1 MSQQTIDW
9 LTGRVMRGV
18 RTTYGTVA
26 ILDPEAPG
34 DVLAEECRDLV
45 SAWLAGHGRVETAPT
60 VVTQHPHA
68 MALMWR
74 ATWRTVRRP
83 ERVRAAAED
92 LAFLHERGEDGARA
106 CLRLGLTQYTA
117 YRYLTDAGEYAVR
130 AWCAPPT
137 RRKKEPA

>member
-1 MSQQTIDW
+1 
-9 LTGRVMRGV
+9 MRGV
-18 RTTYGTVA
+18 HTTYGTVA
-26 ILDPEAPG
+26 VLDPESPG

-45 SAWLAGHGRVETAPT
+45 SAWLADHGRVETAPT

-92 LAFLHERGEDGARA
+92 LAFLHARGENGARA
-106 CLRLGLTQYTA
+106 CLRLGLSQYTA
-117 YRYLTDAGEYAVR
+117 YNYLTDAGAYTVR

>member
-1 MSQQTIDW
+1 
-9 LTGRVMRGV
+9 MRGV
-18 RTTYGTVA
+18 HTTYGTVA

-34 DVLAEECRDLV
+34 DVLTEECRDLV
-45 SAWLAGHGRVETAPT
+45 SAWLADHGRVETAPT

-74 ATWRTVRRP
+74 ATWRKVLRP

-92 LAFLHERGEDGARA
+92 LAFLHERGENGARA

-117 YRYLTDAGEYAVR
+117 YRYLTDAGEYTVR

-137 RRKKEPA
+137 RRKEPA

>member
-1 MSQQTIDW
+1 MTIAAH
-9 LTGRVMRGV
+9 
-18 RTTYGTVA
+18 TTYGTVA

-34 DVLAEECRDLV
+34 DLLTEECRDLV
-45 SAWLAGHGRVETAPT
+45 SAWLADHGRVETAPT

-74 ATWRTVRRP
+74 ATWRKVLRP

-92 LAFLHERGEDGARA
+92 LAFLHARGENGASA
-106 CLRLGLTQYTA
+106 CHRLGLSQYTA
-117 YRYLTDAGEYAVR
+117 YSYLTDAGEYTVR

-137 RRKKEPA
+137 RRKEPA

>member
-1 MSQQTIDW
+1 MH
-9 LTGRVMRGV
+9 GV
-18 RTTYGTVA
+18 HTTYGTVA

-74 ATWRTVRRP
+74 ATWRKVLRP

-92 LAFLHERGEDGARA
+92 LAFLHDRGENGARA
-106 CLRLGLTQYTA
+106 CLRIGLTQYTA
-117 YRYLTDAGEYAVR
+117 YHYLTDAGEYAVR

-137 RRKKEPA
+137 RRKEPA